1 MNQHTVI
8 DGRPTPIVP
17 NAPVVRKTFVLAAVM
32 AANFM
37 ISVEATIV
45 STAMPRIAAQ
55 LGDLHLYA
63 WVFSSFLLTQTATA
77 VVFGKLAD
85 LYGRRPVLIVA
96 IALFLVGSILCGFA
110 WSMPSLIL
118 FRLLQGIGAGGIQ
131 PICLTI
137 IGDLY
142 PGRERGRVQGWLAS
156 VWGVS
161 SVLGPLI
168 GGLLTERL
176 SWSWIFWINVPIG
189 LAAGA
194 GFLAFL
200 REQRGTGARSVD
212 AIGAALFA
220 TTIAALMFALT
231 ELGTGDPMIVAASLA
246 VCAVAAVLFVQQER
260 RCRDPMIAFSLWS
273 RRAISVTNGATLLSG
288 MPFIGL
294 STFLPM
300 YVQGVL
306 GSSALVAGFTLTAMI
321 FGWPIAATISARSFV
336 RVGLRAVLICGGVLL
351 AIGTAAFVLLAYVGS
366 IPLAAA
372 GSLIMG
378 LGMGCLSTAAIVTVQ
393 SSVGWGE
400 RGVATA
406 SNIFSRNLGSTLGAA
421 AFGGVLNVSLAHGG
435 GHAAIDIDSIRHLLD
450 HGAALAD
457 AGLRAGLAHA
467 LHLTFFAMF
476 VVAVLTF
483 VITTFVP
490 RVALDG
496 PPQAPIGD

>member
-1 MNQHTVI
+1 MLV
-8 DGRPTPIVP
+8 
-17 NAPVVRKTFVLAAVM
+17 AVM

-85 LYGRRPVLIVA
+85 LYGRRPVLVIA
-96 IALFLVGSILCGFA
+96 IGIFLVGSVLCGFA

-118 FRLLQGIGAGGIQ
+118 FRLLQGVGAGGIQ

-142 PGRERGRVQGWLAS
+142 PGRERGRIQGWLAS

-176 SWSWIFWINVPIG
+176 SWAWIFWINVPLG

-194 GFLAFL
+194 GFIAFL
-200 REQRGTGARSVD
+200 HEQRGTGARNVD
-212 AIGAALFA
+212 AVGAALFA

-231 ELGTGDPMIVAASLA
+231 ELGAGDPTIVAASLS
-246 VCAVAAVLFVQQER
+246 VCAVAAVLFVLQER
-260 RCRDPMIAFSLWS
+260 RCRDPMIAFRLWS
-273 RRAISVTNGATLLSG
+273 RRAIAVTNGATLLSG

-306 GSSALVAGFTLTAMI
+306 GSSAPLAGFTLTAMI
-321 FGWPIAATISARSFV
+321 LGWPIAATISARSFIHIGM
-336 RVGLRAVLICGGVLL
+336 RPVLICGGVLL
-351 AIGTAAFVLLAYVGS
+351 AIGTAAFVLLAFVGS
-366 IPLAAA
+366 IPLAAG
-372 GSLIMG
+372 GSLVMG

-393 SSVGWGE
+393 SSVGWAE

-421 AFGGVLNVSLAHGG
+421 AFGGVFNVSLAHGDG
-435 GHAAIDIDSIRHLLD
+435 RTAIDIDSIRRLLD
-450 HGAALAD
+450 HGATLAD
-457 AGLRAGLAHA
+457 TGLRAALAHA

-476 VVAVLTF
+476 AVALLT
-483 VITTFVP
+483 VALATFVP

-496 PPQAPIGD
+496 PPQVPMAD